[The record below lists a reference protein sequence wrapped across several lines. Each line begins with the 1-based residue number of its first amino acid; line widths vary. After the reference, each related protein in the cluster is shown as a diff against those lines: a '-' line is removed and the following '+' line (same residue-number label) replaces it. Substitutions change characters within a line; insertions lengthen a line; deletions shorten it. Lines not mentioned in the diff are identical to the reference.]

1 MFALSNMKNIMSI
14 DNKGK
19 NLSNARF
26 FISENLTPM
35 NSNIAFECQEL
46 RKADFFQNMYTV
58 DGILYVSRSRVEK
71 KVMEIFYE
79 SALLDLFPEY
89 NF

>member
-1 MFALSNMKNIMSI
+1 MSI

-35 NSNIAFECQEL
+35 NSNIDFECQEL
-46 RKADFFQNMYTV
+46 RKADFLQNMYTV
-58 DGILYVSRSRVEK
+58 DGILYVSGSRMEK
-71 KVMEIFYE
+71 KVMEIF
-79 SALLDLFPEY
+79 
-89 NF
+89 

>member
-1 MFALSNMKNIMSI
+1 MKNIMSI

-26 FISENLTPM
+26 SISENLTPM
-35 NSNIAFECQEL
+35 NSNIAFERQEL
-46 RKADFFQNMYTV
+46 RKADFLQNMYTV
-58 DGILYVSRSRVEK
+58 DGILYVSGSRVEK
-71 KVMEIFYE
+71 KGMEIFYE
-79 SALLDLFPEY
+79 SALLDLFAEY